1 MRVEFSSSDCCSRM
15 ALSCSP
21 AWQVQQHGGESLSLA
36 RLLGVPGALWPSQY
50 LLRLQVWSLVQPGEA
65 EGWLV
70 CSPSVDWAVVSEHSH
85 VCAFGSWVLP
95 GSLQADGQ
103 IAPPW
108 LQSPALAA
116 LKSFLQHAVSNL
128 GISLLVLDNS
138 PTQVYN
144 YQPCDHPE
152 HPCDSSCPCIM
163 TQNFCE
169 KFCQCNPDCKK
180 KSRTNGQ
187 ESSQLSWHRAQGG
200 CRAGACWGPTLFL
213 HLLLCPSTAVLLA
226 AC

>member
-1 MRVEFSSSDCCSRM
+1 MEFPSSGCCSRM
-15 ALSCSP
+15 AVSCSP
-21 AWQVQQHGGESLSLA
+21 AWQLQQCGGEWLPLA
-36 RLLGVPGALWPSQY
+36 RLPGVPGASWPSQY
-50 LLRLQVWSLVQPGEA
+50 LLRLHVQGLLQPGEA
-65 EGWLV
+65 EGWCAALLWTGLW
-70 CSPSVDWAVVSEHSH
+70 SVSTALCVPVGAGCCQAPCP
-85 VCAFGSWVLP
+85 V
-95 GSLQADGQ
+95 QADGQ
-103 IAPPW
+103 LAAPQ
-108 LQSPALAA
+108 LHSPALAA
-116 LKSFLQHAVSNL
+116 LKRFLQHTASNL

-180 KSRTNGQ
+180 KSRTVGQ

-200 CRAGACWGPTLFL
+200 CRAGACWGTTLFL
-213 HLLLCPSTAVLLA
+213 HLLLCPSTAVLSA

>member
-1 MRVEFSSSDCCSRM
+1 M
-15 ALSCSP
+15 
-21 AWQVQQHGGESLSLA
+21 A
-36 RLLGVPGALWPSQY
+36 RLLGVPGASWPCQCP
-50 LLRLQVWSLVQPGEA
+50 LRLHVQQGLLQPGEA
-65 EGWLV
+65 EGCCAALLWTGLWSAGTAV
-70 CSPSVDWAVVSEHSH
+70 CVPAGAGCCQAPCAV
-85 VCAFGSWVLP
+85 
-95 GSLQADGQ
+95 QADGQ
-103 IAPPW
+103 LAPSW
-108 LQSPALAA
+108 LQHPALAA
-116 LKSFLQHAVSNL
+116 LKRFLQHAASNL

-169 KFCQCNPDCKK
+169 KFCQCNPDCKER
-180 KSRTNGQ
+180 SRTIGQ

-200 CRAGACWGPTLFL
+200 CRAGACWGPALFL
-213 HLLLCPSTAVLLA
+213 HSLLCSSTAVLLA